1 VRLKILAIVL
11 LVGVGVAAA
20 GYIVFAPTATTG
32 AASAYLTSVASVT
45 DVIKQA
51 VATGTIGAHA
61 SYGLG
66 FGRDPALIA
75 SGASS
80 SGAASSGTWKVTKV
94 DAHVGDTVKSGTVLA
109 EADDADALL
118 QLTVAQADLTKAQ
131 AQLAT
136 DQAQPAA
143 DTVTSADNT
152 LQQAQMGLDNAK
164 VSLSDTKAQNTLSVQ
179 QARSHLSDAQSQLT
193 TDQNNSAGSTVTTAD
208 KANIKAAR
216 QSLDNTLAQV
226 GASNHKAQQ
235 SVDSASVS
243 LASAQLQHATAIEP
257 ATAETL
263 AADQAAVASAQQALQ
278 SAQSAVDGA
287 AITAPADGVVTAV
300 ALEAGLPAPAG
311 DALQMQVGPMEVV
324 ADFAESD
331 LAALKDGQAA
341 TVTVTALGQQLTG
354 TLSSITP
361 VAASSSSSS
370 VVTYPVTITL
380 DSSPADLH
388 AGMSAN
394 VAVTTASATGVVAVP
409 SIALQGRSGNYSV
422 RVLDDTGQ
430 VTTVPVT
437 VGLTTSSLA
446 EIQTGLTGGE
456 SVIVGSATARTGT
469 TTTSAGGFGGLGGL
483 GGGGAFPGG
492 GTFRGTGGGTPR

>member
-1 VRLKILAIVL
+1 
-11 LVGVGVAAA
+11 
-20 GYIVFAPTATTG
+20 
-32 AASAYLTSVASVT
+32 
-45 DVIKQA
+45 
-51 VATGTIGAHA
+51 
-61 SYGLG
+61 
-66 FGRDPALIA
+66 
-75 SGASS
+75 
-80 SGAASSGTWKVTKV
+80 
-94 DAHVGDTVKSGTVLA
+94 
-109 EADDADALL
+109 
-118 QLTVAQADLTKAQ
+118 
-131 AQLAT
+131 
-136 DQAQPAA
+136 
-143 DTVTSADNT
+143 
-152 LQQAQMGLDNAK
+152 
-164 VSLSDTKAQNTLSVQ
+164 
-179 QARSHLSDAQSQLT
+179 
-193 TDQNNSAGSTVTTAD
+193 
-208 KANIKAAR
+208 
-216 QSLDNTLAQV
+216 
-226 GASNHKAQQ
+226 
-235 SVDSASVS
+235 
-243 LASAQLQHATAIEP
+243 
-257 ATAETL
+257 
-263 AADQAAVASAQQALQ
+263 LQ